1 MKGIHRDQVE
11 YLKKRICRGDS
22 SKTLLQKFKK
32 KWELGAVTFHRRV
45 AIARAELRSNGA
57 PAAWVLVNFSHND
70 TTQDN
75 QNEAPKFC
83 PHGVPLDNQNSSIN
97 HHQKIGEIVSQF
109 SSGRP
114 IEKVVVENDQ
124 KAVQS
129 MIKKEVVR
137 DNQKSVEIDYQK
149 RVEAVNQKKAEA
161 EVKAAAEELLCTEIM
176 TMDECLLMLTR
187 FAHGQYKRERHI
199 VCRGEVVEVMETPTF
214 AARRAAVVAIMK
226 YHQVVGKS
234 KDNGLPSNRKYV
246 TLTDEDL
253 RGLSR
258 ERISE
263 ITKEFQAMR

>member
-11 YLKKRICRGDS
+11 YLKKRICRGDDS
-22 SKTLLQKFKK
+22 RKLLQKFKK
-32 KWELGAVTFHRRV
+32 RWELGEVTFHRRV

-57 PAAWVLVNFSHND
+57 PAAWVLVNFSHD
-70 TTQDN
+70 DSSSSN

-83 PHGVPLDNQNSSIN
+83 PHGVPLDNQNGGTV
-97 HHQKIGEIVSQF
+97 HHQKIGEIVNQF
-109 SSGRP
+109 STERP

-124 KAVQS
+124 KAVLS
-129 MIKKEVVR
+129 MIKKEAVR
-137 DNQKSVEIDYQK
+137 DNQKSVERDYQK

-199 VCRGEVVEVMETPTF
+199 VCKGEVVEVMETPTF

-226 YHQVVGKS
+226 YHQSVGKS
-234 KDNGLPSNRKYV
+234 KDTGLPSNRKYV